1 MDPSVLGQYVANG
14 LMLGVIYAMVAVG
27 FTLFFGVLDV
37 IKFSHGDVLMVGA
50 FAGLATFIGVRALGI
65 DSAWL
70 QLAAVVIV
78 ATASTAVLGAVIGKV
93 LVLPLRSAP
102 PLNTLLVTLMLGL
115 ALRELVRLFYPQ
127 GANPKPFPRLLPQD
141 SLALG
146 SFSLR
151 LDNALLL
158 AGGLAAIVAV
168 HFIITRT
175 RLGLAVRAVAQDA
188 ETARVMGIDFERV
201 VLATFALGSGLA
213 ALAGVMNGLY
223 YNEINFGIG
232 LWLGVIGFS
241 AAVVGG
247 LGNIYGAILLS
258 GARRYRRHRRVQ
270 RVFPARRV
278 SSGSARPGRACRRG
292 RRSARAPRLERARAR
307 VARRVSGPIPGRHRG
322 GARRDPRAFLPRA
335 LSDADARF
343 RAALHRGLPRAHGA
357 VRLCRRGELC
367 RRRLLRHRRVYL
379 RSVGGPSVASARR
392 ARGRRHGGARG
403 VVADSAGA
411 AHARPLRSARHRR
424 LRSPLPDLHRGER
437 CARRP
442 SGPAGQGHESLLLGL
457 HLGDRDRLCRD
468 FVLHELRRARAR
480 ARRARVRGGAAPRA
494 LLGRPQSGR
503 GAPRRDRE
511 RRVRHRRRALE
522 NPRLHAGQLHR
533 RSRRLRVRDDERLRR
548 AEQLHLRRLAHSR
561 LDPHPR
567 GPGQSLGR
575 CARRGHRG
583 RSAGKAP
590 GAAGIPAPVL
600 RRAGDRNPALP
611 ARRIAAAPG

>member
-37 IKFSHGDVLMVGA
+37 IKFSHGDV
-50 FAGLATFIGVRALGI
+50 I

-78 ATASTAVLGAVIGKV
+78 ATASTAVLGAAIGKV

-247 LGNIYGAILLS
+247 LGNIYGAIL
-258 GARRYRRHRRVQ
+258 
-270 RVFPARRV
+270 
-278 SSGSARPGRACRRG
+278 
-292 RRSARAPRLERARAR
+292 
-307 VARRVSGPIPGRHRG
+307 G
-322 GARRDPRAFLPRA
+322 GFL
-335 LSDADARF
+335 F
-343 RAALHRGLPRAHGA
+343 AALQTAGA
-357 VRLCRRGELC
+357 VL
-367 RRRLLRHRRVYL
+367 
-379 RSVGGPSVASARR
+379 
-392 ARGRRHGGARG
+392 
-403 VVADSAGA
+403 
-411 AHARPLRSARHRR
+411 
-424 LRSPLPDLHRGER
+424 
-437 CARRP
+437 
-442 SGPAGQGHESLLLGL
+442 
-457 HLGDRDRLCRD
+457 
-468 FVLHELRRARAR
+468 
-480 ARRARVRGGAAPRA
+480 
-494 LLGRPQSGR
+494 
-503 GAPRRDRE
+503 
-511 RRVRHRRRALE
+511 
-522 NPRLHAGQLHR
+522 
-533 RSRRLRVRDDERLRR
+533 
-548 AEQLHLRRLAHSR
+548 
-561 LDPHPR
+561 
-567 GPGQSLGR
+567 
-575 CARRGHRG
+575 
-583 RSAGKAP
+583 
-590 GAAGIPAPVL
+590 
-600 RRAGDRNPALP
+600 LP
-611 ARRIAAAPG
+611 AVFSELPSAYKDVFAFAAVIALMAWRPTGLIAEKSAERV